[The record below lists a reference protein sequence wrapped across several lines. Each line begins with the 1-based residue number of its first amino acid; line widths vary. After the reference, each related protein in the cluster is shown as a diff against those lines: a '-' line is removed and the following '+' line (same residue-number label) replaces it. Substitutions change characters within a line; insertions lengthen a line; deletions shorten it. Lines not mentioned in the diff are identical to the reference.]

1 MSQSNKSKA
10 GVVKKTGS
18 AQKSV
23 LNNSALEIS
32 KSDKTSRAA
41 NYKTLDLISHVRLR
55 PETYTGSP
63 QPENKMLPQYD
74 FETGKIDMKPV
85 HISDAELR
93 IFIEPL
99 SNAIDN
105 ALLNPNVPNFI
116 DVVVD
121 EETVTI
127 INGGNPVPVEP
138 SVEDPNVWIPQKI
151 FATMLSGSNFDDMKE
166 RKGGGRNGLGVKLTS
181 ILSTKL
187 VAQGVDNQTGEYW
200 KVVTEGG
207 LKSFSFHHEKIV
219 PGKLIEGRDLDPTLP
234 WTEVKY
240 WPDFAF
246 FKRQE
251 LYHSEHHY
259 AIYAALCLG
268 TSLCT
273 KFEVTF
279 NGISFNCPTISDFAD
294 VCFPNSTNKI
304 PIYLWPEGT
313 KVKKNKDGTQIS
325 LDGQLPILE
334 AIVVDTPD
342 ESKTFSFV
350 NGVNTFKG
358 GVHIEAILKPVSDMI
373 VGQLKEMRGEEGKRF
388 PITLTDTRKNISL
401 VANCYV
407 DKPTFN
413 GQLKEELKYP
423 EFKVTLEESMISKI
437 KKWNIFKVLLD
448 TISFKKRL
456 NAGKEDRKRKRD
468 TGKAVGADKA
478 GTKESHKCTLYIV
491 EGDSAKAYILTMLQ
505 YIADGNKYNGVLP
518 FRGKPISTMKA
529 SIEKILENEE
539 YKTLKANLGL
549 IEGLDYSAPENFNKL
564 RYGSVCIVADADH
577 DGKHIT
583 GLILAMFY
591 TCFPELLKMG
601 YVYQMNTPVIRIGVK
616 NKFYTEDEFKDWVAT
631 QTKVNMND
639 VEYLKGLGSSDDH
652 YIKDD
657 ISDPKYSQFIFD
669 EQAEEY
675 FRLAF
680 DISQADD
687 RKAWL
692 SSYQPKTVDV
702 IAPQKSISCY
712 INDEM
717 IQFSIYSLERA
728 IPHMISGMKRTQIK
742 ILYTTIKYFKSHSD
756 QPKVDVIAGKTSTE
770 THYHHGEVSISN
782 TLTKMTQWHVGSNN
796 MPYYIP
802 KGMFGTRLDL
812 GNDAAAGRYIHIKIQ
827 PWVKYVF
834 RPEFEPIL
842 NYRVDEGAQCEPDTY
857 YPIIPMHLVNGAEG
871 MATGWSTY
879 IPQFNPLDLADWLLN
894 KIDGK
899 PLVEPNPWYRGF
911 TGKIEVIETT
921 RNSKEDDQF
930 EDSKV
935 KIKKFKSYGKF
946 EVISPTHVR
955 ITEIPVGRSI
965 LDYYHKFLMKV
976 KDGEAPETPDQ
987 LRAKGIDP
995 DTVVKPL
1002 YFNKVEKILKT
1013 NSCIFDL
1020 KGVVGTP
1027 TYANLRLIKSKSMSN
1042 MVLLD
1047 NLGRPVRF
1055 DTVTQI
1061 LEVFYSNVLE
1071 AYHRR
1076 YEFNL
1081 NNIQDQIQKNKEKYQ
1096 FIKLVCEDVIRIGVK
1111 QTEMNNLLTAH
1122 NIRKEVTKMANS
1134 KLSPEG
1140 LEALGK
1146 KIDQL
1151 EKQYE
1156 AAKLIAPKEM
1166 YRRELLE
1173 FKKVY
1178 KNFEFKSE

>member
-1 MSQSNKSKA
+1 MSQSNNSRSIVAEKA
-10 GVVKKTGS
+10 GFVRK
-18 AQKSV
+18 
-23 LNNSALEIS
+23 LNHGDPRVDLI
-32 KSDKTSRAA
+32 KPTKTSRAA

-63 QPENKMLPQYD
+63 QPEDKTLPHYD
-74 FETGKIDMKPV
+74 FETGRIDMRGA

-105 ALLNPNVPNFI
+105 ALLNPGVPNFI
-116 DVVVD
+116 DVTVD
-121 EETVTI
+121 EDSVTI
-127 INGGNPVPVEP
+127 RNGGNPVPVEP
-138 SVEDPNVWIPQKI
+138 SEEDPNIWIPQKI

-187 VAQGVDNQTGEYW
+187 VARGVDNQTGEYW
-200 KVVTEGG
+200 KVTTEDG
-207 LKSFSFHHEKIV
+207 LKKFSFHHEEIV
-219 PGKLIEGRDLDPTLP
+219 RGKLIDGVQLDPTIP

-246 FKRQE
+246 FKRDE
-251 LYHSEHHY
+251 LFHADQHY
-259 AIYAALCLG
+259 SIYAALCLG

-279 NGISFNCPTISDFAD
+279 NGISFNCQTISDFAD
-294 VCFPNSTNKI
+294 ICFPDATNKI
-304 PIYLWPEGT
+304 PIYLWPEGV
-313 KVKKNKDGTQIS
+313 KVKKNKDGTQVS

-334 AIVVDTPD
+334 AMVIDTPD
-342 ESKTFSFV
+342 ENKTFSFV

-358 GVHIEAILKPVSDMI
+358 GVHIEAILKPFSDMVI
-373 VGQLKEMRGEEGKRF
+373 SQLKEIKAEDGKRF
-388 PITLTDTRKNISL
+388 PITLKETRKNISI
-401 VANCYV
+401 VANCYI

-413 GQLKEELKYP
+413 GQLKEELKTP
-423 EFKVTLEESMISKI
+423 DIKLTLDDSILPKM
-437 KKWNIFKVLLD
+437 KKWNIYKVLMD

-478 GTKESHKCTLYIV
+478 GTKESNKCTLYIV

-529 SIEKILENEE
+529 SVERILENEE

-549 IEGLDYSAPENFNKL
+549 IEGVDYSLPENFNKL

-583 GLILAMFY
+583 GLILCMFY

-601 YVYQMNTPVIRIGVK
+601 YIYQMNTPVIRVGVK
-616 NKFYTEDEFKDWVAT
+616 NKFYTEEEFKEWLDSGA
-631 QTKVNMND
+631 KVNKND
-639 VEYLKGLGSSDDH
+639 IEYLKGLGSSEDN

-657 ISDPKYSQFIFD
+657 ISDPKYTQFVFD

-675 FRLAF
+675 FKLAF
-680 DISQADD
+680 DTAQADD
-687 RKAWL
+687 RKDWL
-692 SSYQPKTVDV
+692 SSYQPKFVDV
-702 IAPQKSISCY
+702 IAPLKSISGY

-717 IQFSIYSLERA
+717 IQYSIYSLERA
-728 IPHMISGMKRTQIK
+728 IPSMISGMKRTQIK
-742 ILYTTIKYFKSHSD
+742 IIYTAMKYFRSHND
-756 QPKVDVIAGKTSTE
+756 YPKVDVISARTSTE
-770 THYHHGEVSISN
+770 THYHHGENSITN
-782 TLTKMTQWHVGSNN
+782 TSIKMTQWHVGANN
-796 MPYYIP
+796 MPYFIP

-812 GNDAAAGRYIHIKIQ
+812 GNDAAAGRYIHMKIQ

-834 RPEFEPIL
+834 REEFEPIL
-842 NYRVDEGAQCEPDTY
+842 NYRIDEGALCEPETY
-857 YPIIPMHLVNGAEG
+857 YPLIPMCLANGGDG

-879 IPQFNPLDLADWLLN
+879 IPQFNPEDLIGWLLN

-899 PLVEPNPWYRGF
+899 PLTEPKPWYRGF
-911 TGKIEVIETT
+911 TGDIEVVETT
-921 RNSKEDDQF
+921 RKSKVDDEF

-935 KIKKFKSYGKF
+935 KIKKFRSYGKF
-946 EVISPTHVR
+946 EIVSPTHVR
-955 ITEIPVGRSI
+955 VTEIPVGRSI

-976 KDGEAPETPDQ
+976 VNGEAPETPEQ

-1002 YFNKVEKILKT
+1002 YFNKVEKNLKT
-1013 NSCIFDL
+1013 NSCTFDL
-1020 KGVVGTP
+1020 KGVIGTP
-1027 TYANLRLIKSKSMSN
+1027 TFANLRLIKSKSMSN

-1061 LEVFYSNVLE
+1061 LEVFYSNILD

-1076 YEFNL
+1076 YKYNL
-1081 NNIQDQIQKNKEKYQ
+1081 ERIQDEIQKNKEKSR
-1096 FIKLVCEDVIRIGVK
+1096 FIKLVCDDVIRIGVK
-1111 QTEMNNLLTAH
+1111 SSEMNNLLTAH
-1122 NIRKEVTKMANS
+1122 NIRKDVTKMPNS

-1140 LEALGK
+1140 LEAMNK
-1146 KIDQL
+1146 KIDLLHQEY
-1151 EKQYE
+1151 EK
-1156 AAKLIAPKEM
+1156 AKLVTPKEM
-1166 YRRELLE
+1166 YKQELLE
-1173 FKKVY
+1173 LKKVY
-1178 KNFEFKSE
+1178 KNFDFKTE